1 MLVQTEHYQEG
12 LPYLQKASGL
22 IPDSWAIYFYMGKAQ
37 LLLGHTETALPFLK
51 QATNLNPDD
60 SGAYYLLA
68 RAYKAQGLQQEAAA
82 AMERVQA
89 LHNSSLD
96 AERRAL
102 KDAGIVKNAGVESG
116 RPN

>member
-1 MLVQTEHYQEG
+1 
-12 LPYLQKASGL
+12 
-22 IPDSWAIYFYMGKAQ
+22 MGKAQ

-68 RAYKAQGLQQEAAA
+68 RAYKAQGLQREAAA